1 MCGQTEKAS
10 NLKIGQETVPEGAE
24 YDMDA
29 LSENAKGIVNSLQY
43 LEGQIQNLSD
53 ELAVYRAAKLQYIS
67 GLKEE
72 IENSEIQP
80 ITTDEDLIE
89 AEEVL

>member
-1 MCGQTEKAS
+1 MAQLT
-10 NLKIGQETVPEGAE
+10 IDDIE
-24 YDMDA
+24 YDMEA

>member
-1 MCGQTEKAS
+1 MAQLT
-10 NLKIGQETVPEGAE
+10 IDDIE
-24 YDMDA
+24 YDMEA

-89 AEEVL
+89 AEEVLWV

>member
-1 MCGQTEKAS
+1 MAQLT
-10 NLKIGQETVPEGAE
+10 IDDIE

-29 LSENAKGIVNSLQY
+29 LSESAKGTVNSLQY
-43 LEGQIQNLSD
+43 LEGQIRNLSD

-67 GLKEE
+67 GLKDE
-72 IENSEIQP
+72 IEKSGIQP
-80 ITTDEDLIE
+80 VTTDEDLIE